1 MLTKPDTYICS
12 MELTANGVNMNTER
26 HGLAVRIAAK
36 FFSYL
41 FHPIFIPVFI
51 GWFVIFE
58 LKLFHEATAWDRTK
72 LLIMF
77 VMYYTFFPL
86 VITLLLKALNFIE
99 SIHLKTQRDR
109 IIPYVICEVFYF
121 WGWYV
126 FKNLEGTPREVIML
140 SLGIFLASSLGLILN
155 AYMKISMHAIA
166 VGVLSAF
173 VLMAGIMTGMSFGVY
188 ISIAFLISG
197 ITLTSRLIDSDHS
210 QKEIY
215 LGFFSGALMLLV
227 AYFFS

>member
-1 MLTKPDTYICS
+1 
-12 MELTANGVNMNTER
+12 MELTANGFKMKKEPQAP
-26 HGLAVRIAAK
+26 AVRIAAK

-41 FHPIFIPVFI
+41 FHPIFIPVYI

-58 LKLFHEATAWDRTK
+58 LRLFHEATAWDRTK

-86 VITLLLKALNFIE
+86 VVTLLLKALNFIE

-109 IIPYVICEVFYF
+109 IIPYVICEIFYF

-126 FKNLEGTPREVIML
+126 FRNMGNTPREVVML
-140 SLGIFLASSLGLILN
+140 SLAIFLATSLGLILN
-155 AYMKISMHAIA
+155 AYLKISMHAIA

-173 VLMAGIMTGMSFGVY
+173 VIMAGMMTGISFGVY
-188 ISIAFLISG
+188 ISIAFLIAG
-197 ITLTSRLIDSDHS
+197 ITLTSRFIDSDHT
-210 QKEIY
+210 QAEIY
-215 LGFFSGALMLLV
+215 LGFFSGVVMLLI
-227 AYFFS
+227 AYLFS

>member
-1 MLTKPDTYICS
+1 
-12 MELTANGVNMNTER
+12 MELTAGRVER
-26 HGLAVRIAAK
+26 ANEQHGALVKIAAK

-58 LKLFHEATAWDRTK
+58 LRLFHASTSWDRTK
-72 LLIMF
+72 LLIML

-86 VITLLLKALNFIE
+86 VVTLLLKALNFIE
-99 SIHLKTQRDR
+99 SIHLKNQKDR
-109 IIPYVICEVFYF
+109 IIPYVICEIFYF

-126 FKNLEGTPREVIML
+126 FKNMGNTPREVIML

-173 VLMAGIMTGMSFGVY
+173 VVMAGMMTGMSFGVY
-188 ISIAFLISG
+188 ISIAFLIAG
-197 ITLTSRLIDSDHS
+197 ITLTARFIDSDHTGR
-210 QKEIY
+210 EIY
-215 LGFFSGALMLLV
+215 YGFFCGALMLIT